1 MHGANLESSLVKIAQ
16 VLIYH
21 CQKIIYKDIHRFPL
35 NWGRTECVGVD
46 ADRNWD
52 YHWGEKD
59 SSRDPCADNYAGPHP
74 FSEPETR
81 AVSEFL
87 AEHRDLIKVR

>member
-1 MHGANLESSLVKIAQ
+1 MYCI
-16 VLIYH
+16 
-21 CQKIIYKDIHRFPL
+21 RFPW
-35 NWGRTECVGVD
+35 NWGKTECMGVD

-52 YHWGEKD
+52 YRWGEQD
-59 SSRDPCADNYAGPHP
+59 SSRDPCMDNYAGPHP

-87 AEHRDLIKVR
+87 TEHKGQIKVKL

>member
-1 MHGANLESSLVKIAQ
+1 M
-16 VLIYH
+16 Y
-21 CQKIIYKDIHRFPL
+21 DIFRFPW
-35 NWGRTECVGVD
+35 NWGQTECVGVD

-59 SSRDPCADNYAGPHP
+59 SSTDACADNYAGPHP

-81 AVSEFL
+81 AVSDFL
-87 AEHRDLIKVR
+87 VEHRGLIKVDSHHHYHHYHHKALYNIFMVCKGI